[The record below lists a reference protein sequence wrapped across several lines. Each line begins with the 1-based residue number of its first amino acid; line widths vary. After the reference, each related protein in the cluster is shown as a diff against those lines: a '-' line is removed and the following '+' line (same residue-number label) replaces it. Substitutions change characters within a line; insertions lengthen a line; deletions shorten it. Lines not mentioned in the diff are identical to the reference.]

1 MNFLSRLIFGVLLVF
16 FTGCSQSE
24 DRQAEKPVES
34 SPLVPQKQDLSP
46 PDLSDQKASAIPEP
60 IHLSEA
66 DQKIAD
72 QAPEGMVFI
81 KGGCFFMGNDNAQ
94 VDEQPEHEVCVKDFY
109 LDKYEV
115 IQSRWEKIMEYN
127 PAKFVG
133 PDSPVEQVNYF
144 DIKEFI
150 SKTES
155 RCRLPTEA
163 EWEYAARAGSETRYY
178 WGNLMDDRFAWFEDN
193 AERKTHPVGQ
203 KTPNRY
209 GLYDM
214 SGNVWEWVEDWYT
227 PYYSAWNRDNPAGP
241 EKGENKVIRGGSFN
255 SSAGALRSSN
265 RTWLNPKNR
274 VYTKITLFGG
284 VVNEVY
290 NYIGFRCARSIEA
303 EGAAGSSADSSSKPA
318 AG

>member
-1 MNFLSRLIFGVLLVF
+1 MNFLSSLILGIFLAF
-16 FTGCSQSE
+16 FSGCSQSE
-24 DRQAEKPVES
+24 DQQAEKPVES

-46 PDLSDQKASAIPEP
+46 PDLSGQKGPATLEPIKLSEEDQKM
-60 IHLSEA
+60 
-66 DQKIAD
+66 AD
-72 QAPEGMVFI
+72 QAPDGMVFI
-81 KGGCFFMGNDNAQ
+81 KGGCYYMGNDNAQ
-94 VDEQPEHEVCVKDFY
+94 VDEQPEHEVCVRDFY

-115 IQSRWEKIMEYN
+115 TQARWEKVMEYN

-133 PDSPVEQVNYF
+133 PDFPVEQVSYF

-150 SKTES
+150 AKTEGQ
-155 RCRLPTEA
+155 CRLPTEA
-163 EWEYAARAGSETRYY
+163 EWEYAVRGRSETRYY

-193 AERKTHPVGQ
+193 SDKQTHPVGQ

-214 SGNVWEWVEDWYT
+214 AGNVWEWVDDWYA
-227 PYYSAWNRDNPAGP
+227 PHLSAWTRDNPSGP
-241 EKGENKVIRGGSFN
+241 EKGEYKVIRGGSFI

-274 VYTKITLFGG
+274 VYTKITLFGSIP
-284 VVNEVY
+284 NEVY
-290 NYIGFRCARSIEA
+290 NYIGFRCAQSIKAKGTA
-303 EGAAGSSADSSSKPA
+303 ESSSKPA